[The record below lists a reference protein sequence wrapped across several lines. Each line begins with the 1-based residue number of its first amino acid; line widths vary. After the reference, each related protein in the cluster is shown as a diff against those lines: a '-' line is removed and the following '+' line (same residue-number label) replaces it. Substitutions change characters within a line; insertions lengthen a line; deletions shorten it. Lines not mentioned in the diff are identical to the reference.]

1 MVYFIL
7 EQEPGKIYNTTSD
20 FMSNLQFLEY
30 IANAMNI
37 DEFEYEL
44 IEENVRG
51 RIGNQDAPPDFI
63 RSLGWKSS
71 KSLEERINEFVSST
85 LNSF

>member
-1 MVYFIL
+1 
-7 EQEPGKIYNTTSD
+7 
-20 FMSNLQFLEY
+20 MSNLQFLEC

-37 DEFEYEL
+37 DGFDYEL
-44 IEENVRG
+44 VEENVRG

-71 KSLEERINEFVSST
+71 KSFEERIKEFVYSI
-85 LNSF
+85 